1 MIKLKK
7 AFIVMLTAAMLC
19 GNTLTVFA
27 EEGQAQ
33 GQEQVSQE
41 AQKQP
46 LQDGTTKNNMSIND
60 GLNNN
65 GPMDVSQADTSGA
78 SVADNSEAGGGS
90 QPGSSATDSSGTKDS
105 SSTNTPSDSLAEAPD
120 KERIKGQLT
129 QYYED
134 LKIRYDLND
143 AQIKRMDRLYNSA
156 VEYMNGSLMLSE
168 LTRYESAVE
177 GYLNEV
183 AKNPGDASSNNDSA
197 ADSGNNSNNN
207 NGSGNNSGNNN
218 SGDQPS
224 DQYVSDAWK
233 DQISGELS
241 RYYSDLKI
249 LYKLPDEKLKR
260 MDKIYNSAM
269 SYMKN
274 AGLTMTELTSYVTE
288 VRGYLSEIAKKNTTG
303 TEKFLMLSNEVPI
316 LDVKYGEQTFV
327 VLSLINLGKNDI
339 TDVVVTPTVS
349 NDKTKWPFNIGQAY
363 DAQTIQ
369 IIQAADN
376 TTEAF
381 NKRMDVGWY
390 FNVRN
395 DVLTGCYPL
404 PFHATYYQNGE
415 LVETD
420 ITTYIN
426 VKGSDPKKTLIKDT
440 DEEEDKKAA
449 NPRIIVTGYRTDP
462 EEVYAGS
469 TFNLTVSV
477 KNTSKQTAVENVL
490 FNMEATVEGKDADAT
505 YAAFLPT
512 SGSSSV
518 YTERIAPGQT
528 YDMSIEM
535 EAKSDLSQKPY
546 VLTVNMKYD
555 TEDQVNLTDAAKVS
569 VPIKQEAKL
578 DTGSAEIMPESIAV
592 GEQSNVMFSI
602 FNTGKTTL
610 FNVKVTYESDTVD
623 SGVTYLGN
631 IAPGNTGNVDSMLTG
646 IAPDMGDGI
655 VKAVV
660 TYEDEA
666 GNESRYEKDLNLLV
680 YEMSFDEGMMDDF
693 PTEPIEEEAAPK
705 KIPLAALIGIAVAV
719 VAVIV
724 VIIIIISKKRK
735 AKKHQEDMDL
745 LDGDDES

>member
-1 MIKLKK
+1 MKK
-7 AFIVMLTAAMLC
+7 VKGIVVLMLMVLALC
-19 GNTLTVFA
+19 GNATTVFA
-27 EEGQAQ
+27 VNYGESGSGSEG
-33 GQEQVSQE
+33 
-41 AQKQP
+41 
-46 LQDGTTKNNMSIND
+46 DGDS
-60 GLNNN
+60 
-65 GPMDVSQADTSGA
+65 
-78 SVADNSEAGGGS
+78 
-90 QPGSSATDSSGTKDS
+90 GSS
-105 SSTNTPSDSLAEAPD
+105 SDEP
-120 KERIKGQLT
+120 
-129 QYYED
+129 Y
-134 LKIRYDLND
+134 
-143 AQIKRMDRLYNSA
+143 
-156 VEYMNGSLMLSE
+156 
-168 LTRYESAVE
+168 
-177 GYLNEV
+177 
-183 AKNPGDASSNNDSA
+183 
-197 ADSGNNSNNN
+197 
-207 NGSGNNSGNNN
+207 
-218 SGDQPS
+218 

-233 DQISGELS
+233 DQIRGELN

-249 LYKLPDEKLKR
+249 LYDLTDEKIKR

-274 AGLTMTELTSYVTE
+274 AGLTMSELTSYE
-288 VRGYLSEIAKKNTTG
+288 AEIEGYLLEIVKENTSG

-316 LDVKYGEQTFV
+316 LDAKFGEQTFV
-327 VLSLINLGKNDI
+327 VLSFINLGKTDI
-339 TDVVVTPTVS
+339 TDVVITPTVS

-376 TTEAF
+376 TVDAYS
-381 NKRMDVGWY
+381 KRMDVGWF

-404 PFHATYYQNGE
+404 PFHVTYYQNGA

-426 VKGSDPKKTLIKDT
+426 IKGSDPKKKLIKDE
-440 DEEEDKKAA
+440 DDEDKKAA

-462 EEVYAGS
+462 GEVYAGA

-477 KNTSKQTAVENVL
+477 KNTSRQTAVENVL

-518 YTERIAPGQT
+518 YKERIAPGET

-535 EAKSDLSQKPY
+535 EAKADLSQKPY

-555 TEDQVNLTDAAKVS
+555 TEDQVNLTDVAHVS

-578 DTGSAEIMPESIAV
+578 DTGAAEIMPESIAV

-610 FNVKVTYESDTVD
+610 FNVKVNYESETVD
-623 SGVTYLGN
+623 SGITYLGN

-646 IAPDMGDGI
+646 IAPDTGGGT
-655 VKAVV
+655 VKAVI

-680 YEMSFDEGMMDDF
+680 YEMTFDEGMMENG
-693 PTEPIEEEAAPK
+693 PTEPFEEEPAQK
-705 KIPLAALIGIAVAV
+705 KIPLVAVIGIVAAV

-724 VIIIIISKKRK
+724 VVAVVISKKKK
-735 AKKHQEDMDL
+735 AKKHKEDMDL

>member
-1 MIKLKK
+1 MKK
-7 AFIVMLTAAMLC
+7 VKGIVVLMLMVLALC
-19 GNTLTVFA
+19 GNAMTVFA
-27 EEGQAQ
+27 VNYGESGSGSEG
-33 GQEQVSQE
+33 
-41 AQKQP
+41 
-46 LQDGTTKNNMSIND
+46 DGDS
-60 GLNNN
+60 
-65 GPMDVSQADTSGA
+65 
-78 SVADNSEAGGGS
+78 
-90 QPGSSATDSSGTKDS
+90 GSS
-105 SSTNTPSDSLAEAPD
+105 SDEP
-120 KERIKGQLT
+120 
-129 QYYED
+129 Y
-134 LKIRYDLND
+134 
-143 AQIKRMDRLYNSA
+143 
-156 VEYMNGSLMLSE
+156 
-168 LTRYESAVE
+168 
-177 GYLNEV
+177 
-183 AKNPGDASSNNDSA
+183 
-197 ADSGNNSNNN
+197 
-207 NGSGNNSGNNN
+207 
-218 SGDQPS
+218 

-233 DQISGELS
+233 DQIRGELN

-249 LYKLPDEKLKR
+249 MYDLTDEKIKR

-274 AGLTMTELTSYVTE
+274 AGLTMSELTSYE
-288 VRGYLSEIAKKNTTG
+288 AEIEGYLLEIVKENTSG

-316 LDVKYGEQTFV
+316 LDAKFGEQTFV
-327 VLSLINLGKNDI
+327 VLSFINLGKTDI
-339 TDVVVTPTVS
+339 TDVVITPTVS

-376 TTEAF
+376 TVDAYS
-381 NKRMDVGWY
+381 KRMDVGWF
-390 FNVRN
+390 FNVRS

-404 PFHATYYQNGE
+404 PFHATYYQNGA

-426 VKGSDPKKTLIKDT
+426 IKGSDPKKKLIKD
-440 DEEEDKKAA
+440 DDDEDKKAA

-462 EEVYAGS
+462 GEVYAGA

-477 KNTSKQTAVENVL
+477 KNTSRQTAVENVL

-518 YTERIAPGQT
+518 YKERIAPGET

-535 EAKSDLSQKPY
+535 EAKADLSQKPY

-555 TEDQVNLTDAAKVS
+555 TEDQVNLTDVAHVS

-578 DTGSAEIMPESIAV
+578 DTGTAEIMPESIAV

-610 FNVKVTYESDTVD
+610 FNVKVNYESETVD
-623 SGVTYLGN
+623 SGITYLGN

-646 IAPDMGDGI
+646 IAPDTGAGT
-655 VKAVV
+655 VKAVI

-680 YEMSFDEGMMDDF
+680 YEMTFDEGMMENV
-693 PTEPIEEEAAPK
+693 PMEPLEEEPAQK
-705 KIPLAALIGIAVAV
+705 KLPLVAVIGIVAAV

-724 VIIIIISKKRK
+724 VVAVVISKKKK
-735 AKKHQEDMDL
+735 AKKHKEDMDL

>member
-1 MIKLKK
+1 MKK
-7 AFIVMLTAAMLC
+7 FIQVLILMLAVVCLY
-19 GNTLTVFA
+19 GNALTVSA
-27 EEGQAQ
+27 DEDRYGSS
-33 GQEQVSQE
+33 GS
-41 AQKQP
+41 
-46 LQDGTTKNNMSIND
+46 GTTSSPGD
-60 GLNNN
+60 
-65 GPMDVSQADTSGA
+65 DSG
-78 SVADNSEAGGGS
+78 DD
-90 QPGSSATDSSGTKDS
+90 GSS
-105 SSTNTPSDSLAEAPD
+105 
-120 KERIKGQLT
+120 
-129 QYYED
+129 
-134 LKIRYDLND
+134 
-143 AQIKRMDRLYNSA
+143 
-156 VEYMNGSLMLSE
+156 GSE
-168 LTRYESAVE
+168 
-177 GYLNEV
+177 
-183 AKNPGDASSNNDSA
+183 
-197 ADSGNNSNNN
+197 
-207 NGSGNNSGNNN
+207 
-218 SGDQPS
+218 PS

-233 DQISGELS
+233 DQIRGELN

-249 LYKLPDEKLKR
+249 LYKLSDEKIKR

-274 AGLTMTELTSYVTE
+274 AGLTMSELTSYE
-288 VRGYLSEIAKKNTTG
+288 AEIEGYLADIVKENTTG

-327 VLSLINLGKNDI
+327 VLSLINLGKTDI

-369 IIQAADN
+369 IIQAADD
-376 TTEAF
+376 TTDAF
-381 NKRMDVGWY
+381 NKRMDIGWY

-404 PFHATYYQNGE
+404 PFHVTYYQNGA

-426 VKGSDPKKTLIKDT
+426 VKGSDPKKKLIKDP
-440 DEEEDKKAA
+440 DEEEEKAA

-462 EEVYAGS
+462 GEVYAGS
-469 TFNLTVSV
+469 TFYLTVSV
-477 KNTSKQTAVENVL
+477 KNTSKATAVENVL

-518 YTERIAPGQT
+518 YKDRIAPGET

-555 TEDQVNLTDAAKVS
+555 TDDQVNLTDVAHVS

-578 DTGSAEIMPESIAV
+578 DTGSAEVMPESIAV

-610 FNVKVTYESDTVD
+610 YNVKVTYESATIDG
-623 SGVTYLGN
+623 SGITYLGN

-646 IAPDMGDGI
+646 IAPDTGEGI

-666 GNESRYEKDLNLLV
+666 GNESRYEKDLNLYV
-680 YEMSFDEGMMDDF
+680 YEMSFDDGMMEEI
-693 PTEPIEEEAAPK
+693 PMEPMEDETAQK
-705 KIPLAALIGIAVAV
+705 GIPLIAIIGIVVAV

-724 VIIIIISKKRK
+724 IIAVIVSKKRK

>member
-1 MIKLKK
+1 MKK
-7 AFIVMLTAAMLC
+7 VKGIVVLMLMVLALC
-19 GNTLTVFA
+19 GNATTVFA
-27 EEGQAQ
+27 VNYGESGSGSEG
-33 GQEQVSQE
+33 
-41 AQKQP
+41 
-46 LQDGTTKNNMSIND
+46 DGDS
-60 GLNNN
+60 
-65 GPMDVSQADTSGA
+65 
-78 SVADNSEAGGGS
+78 
-90 QPGSSATDSSGTKDS
+90 GSS
-105 SSTNTPSDSLAEAPD
+105 SDEP
-120 KERIKGQLT
+120 
-129 QYYED
+129 Y
-134 LKIRYDLND
+134 
-143 AQIKRMDRLYNSA
+143 
-156 VEYMNGSLMLSE
+156 
-168 LTRYESAVE
+168 
-177 GYLNEV
+177 
-183 AKNPGDASSNNDSA
+183 
-197 ADSGNNSNNN
+197 
-207 NGSGNNSGNNN
+207 
-218 SGDQPS
+218 

-233 DQISGELS
+233 DQIRGELN

-249 LYKLPDEKLKR
+249 LYDLTDEKIKR
-260 MDKIYNSAM
+260 MDRIYNSAM

-274 AGLTMTELTSYVTE
+274 AGLTMSELTSYE
-288 VRGYLSEIAKKNTTG
+288 AEIEGYLLEIVKENTSG

-316 LDVKYGEQTFV
+316 LDAKFGEQTFV
-327 VLSLINLGKNDI
+327 VLSFINLGKTDI
-339 TDVVVTPTVS
+339 TDVVITPTVS

-376 TTEAF
+376 TVDAYS
-381 NKRMDVGWY
+381 KRMDVGWF

-404 PFHATYYQNGE
+404 PFHVTYYQNGA

-426 VKGSDPKKTLIKDT
+426 IKGSDPKKKLIKDE
-440 DEEEDKKAA
+440 DDEDKKAA

-462 EEVYAGS
+462 GEVYAGA

-477 KNTSKQTAVENVL
+477 KNTSRQTAVENVL

-518 YTERIAPGQT
+518 YKERIAPGET

-535 EAKSDLSQKPY
+535 EAKADLSQKPY

-555 TEDQVNLTDAAKVS
+555 TEDQVNLTDVAHVS

-578 DTGSAEIMPESIAV
+578 DTGTAEIMPESIAV

-610 FNVKVTYESDTVD
+610 FNVKVNYESETVD
-623 SGVTYLGN
+623 SGITYLGN

-646 IAPDMGDGI
+646 IAPDTGGGT
-655 VKAVV
+655 VKAVI

-680 YEMSFDEGMMDDF
+680 YEMTFDEGMMENV
-693 PTEPIEEEAAPK
+693 PTEPFEEEPAQK
-705 KIPLAALIGIAVAV
+705 KIPLVAVIGIVAAV

-724 VIIIIISKKRK
+724 VVAVVISKKKK
-735 AKKHQEDMDL
+735 AKKHKEDMDL

>member
-1 MIKLKK
+1 MKK
-7 AFIVMLTAAMLC
+7 VKGIVVLMLMVLALC
-19 GNTLTVFA
+19 GNAMTVFA
-27 EEGQAQ
+27 VNYGESGSGSEG
-33 GQEQVSQE
+33 
-41 AQKQP
+41 
-46 LQDGTTKNNMSIND
+46 DGDS
-60 GLNNN
+60 
-65 GPMDVSQADTSGA
+65 
-78 SVADNSEAGGGS
+78 
-90 QPGSSATDSSGTKDS
+90 GSS
-105 SSTNTPSDSLAEAPD
+105 SDEP
-120 KERIKGQLT
+120 
-129 QYYED
+129 Y
-134 LKIRYDLND
+134 
-143 AQIKRMDRLYNSA
+143 
-156 VEYMNGSLMLSE
+156 
-168 LTRYESAVE
+168 
-177 GYLNEV
+177 
-183 AKNPGDASSNNDSA
+183 
-197 ADSGNNSNNN
+197 
-207 NGSGNNSGNNN
+207 
-218 SGDQPS
+218 

-233 DQISGELS
+233 DQIRGELN

-249 LYKLPDEKLKR
+249 MYDLTDEKIKR
-260 MDKIYNSAM
+260 MDRIYNSAM

-274 AGLTMTELTSYVTE
+274 AGLTMSELTSYE
-288 VRGYLSEIAKKNTTG
+288 AEIEGYLLEIVKENTSG

-316 LDVKYGEQTFV
+316 LDAKFGEQTFV
-327 VLSLINLGKNDI
+327 VLSFINLGKTDI
-339 TDVVVTPTVS
+339 TDVVITPTVS

-376 TTEAF
+376 TVDAYS
-381 NKRMDVGWY
+381 KRMDVGWF
-390 FNVRN
+390 FNVRS

-404 PFHATYYQNGE
+404 PFHATYYQNGA

-426 VKGSDPKKTLIKDT
+426 IKGSDPKKKLIKD
-440 DEEEDKKAA
+440 DDDEDKKAA

-462 EEVYAGS
+462 GEVYAGA

-518 YTERIAPGQT
+518 YKERISPGET

-535 EAKSDLSQKPY
+535 EAKADLSQKPY

-555 TEDQVNLTDAAKVS
+555 TEDQVNLTDVAHVS

-578 DTGSAEIMPESIAV
+578 DTGTAEIMPESIAV

-610 FNVKVTYESDTVD
+610 FNVKVNYESETVD
-623 SGVTYLGN
+623 SGITYLGN

-646 IAPDMGDGI
+646 IAPDTGAGT
-655 VKAVV
+655 VKAVI

-680 YEMSFDEGMMDDF
+680 YEMTFDEGMMENV
-693 PTEPIEEEAAPK
+693 PMEPLEEEPAQK
-705 KIPLAALIGIAVAV
+705 KLPLVAVIGIVAAV

-724 VIIIIISKKRK
+724 VVAVVISKKKK
-735 AKKHQEDMDL
+735 AKKHKEDMDL

>member
-1 MIKLKK
+1 MKK
-7 AFIVMLTAAMLC
+7 VKGMFLLMLMVCLLC
-19 GNTLTVFA
+19 GNTMTA
-27 EEGQAQ
+27 SAAKYE
-33 GQEQVSQE
+33 
-41 AQKQP
+41 
-46 LQDGTTKNNMSIND
+46 D
-60 GLNNN
+60 
-65 GPMDVSQADTSGA
+65 SG
-78 SVADNSEAGGGS
+78 SGGS
-90 QPGSSATDSSGTKDS
+90 PDSGSS
-105 SSTNTPSDSLAEAPD
+105 SDEP
-120 KERIKGQLT
+120 
-129 QYYED
+129 Y
-134 LKIRYDLND
+134 
-143 AQIKRMDRLYNSA
+143 
-156 VEYMNGSLMLSE
+156 
-168 LTRYESAVE
+168 
-177 GYLNEV
+177 
-183 AKNPGDASSNNDSA
+183 
-197 ADSGNNSNNN
+197 
-207 NGSGNNSGNNN
+207 
-218 SGDQPS
+218 

-233 DQISGELS
+233 DQIRGELN

-249 LYKLPDEKLKR
+249 LYKLTDEKIKR

-269 SYMKN
+269 TYMKN
-274 AGLTMTELTSYVTE
+274 AGLTMSELTAYE
-288 VRGYLSEIAKKNTTG
+288 AEIEGYLLEIAKENTSG

-316 LDVKYGEQTFV
+316 LDAKYGEQTFV
-327 VLSLINLGKNDI
+327 VLSLINLGKTDI

-369 IIQAADN
+369 IIQAADD
-376 TTEAF
+376 TTDAF

-404 PFHATYYQNGE
+404 PFHVTYYQSGA

-426 VKGSDPKKTLIKDT
+426 IKGSDPKKKLIKDED
-440 DEEEDKKAA
+440 DEEKKAA

-477 KNTSKQTAVENVL
+477 KNTSRQTAVENVL

-518 YTERIAPGQT
+518 YKERIAAGET

-535 EAKSDLSQKPY
+535 EAKADLSQKPY

-555 TEDQVNLTDAAKVS
+555 TEDQVNLTDVAHVS

-578 DTGSAEIMPESIAV
+578 DTGTAEIMPESIAV

-610 FNVKVTYESDTVD
+610 FNVKVNYESETVD
-623 SGVTYLGN
+623 NGVTYLGN

-646 IAPDMGDGI
+646 IAPDTGNGV
-655 VKAVV
+655 VKAVI

-666 GNESRYEKDLNLLV
+666 GNESRYEKDLNLSV
-680 YEMSFDEGMMDDF
+680 YEMTFDEGMMENI
-693 PTEPIEEEAAPK
+693 PMEPMEDETAQK
-705 KIPLAALIGIAVAV
+705 KIPLVAIIGIIAAVIAV
-719 VAVIV
+719 IAVIV
-724 VIIIIISKKRK
+724 VIVSKKRK
-735 AKKHQEDMDL
+735 AKKQKEDMDL
-745 LDGDDES
+745 LDGDDVS

>member
-1 MIKLKK
+1 MKK
-7 AFIVMLTAAMLC
+7 VKGIVVLMLMVLALC
-19 GNTLTVFA
+19 GNATTVFA
-27 EEGQAQ
+27 VNYGESGSGSEG
-33 GQEQVSQE
+33 
-41 AQKQP
+41 
-46 LQDGTTKNNMSIND
+46 DGDS
-60 GLNNN
+60 
-65 GPMDVSQADTSGA
+65 
-78 SVADNSEAGGGS
+78 
-90 QPGSSATDSSGTKDS
+90 GSS
-105 SSTNTPSDSLAEAPD
+105 SDEP
-120 KERIKGQLT
+120 
-129 QYYED
+129 Y
-134 LKIRYDLND
+134 
-143 AQIKRMDRLYNSA
+143 
-156 VEYMNGSLMLSE
+156 
-168 LTRYESAVE
+168 
-177 GYLNEV
+177 
-183 AKNPGDASSNNDSA
+183 
-197 ADSGNNSNNN
+197 
-207 NGSGNNSGNNN
+207 
-218 SGDQPS
+218 

-233 DQISGELS
+233 DQIRGELN

-249 LYKLPDEKLKR
+249 LYDLTDEKIKR
-260 MDKIYNSAM
+260 MDRIYNSAM

-274 AGLTMTELTSYVTE
+274 AGLTMSELTSYE
-288 VRGYLSEIAKKNTTG
+288 AEIEGYLLEIVKENTSG

-316 LDVKYGEQTFV
+316 LDAKFGEQTFV
-327 VLSLINLGKNDI
+327 VLSFINLGKTDI
-339 TDVVVTPTVS
+339 TDVVITPTVS

-376 TTEAF
+376 TVDAYS
-381 NKRMDVGWY
+381 KRMDVGWF

-404 PFHATYYQNGE
+404 PFHMTYYQNGA

-426 VKGSDPKKTLIKDT
+426 IKGSDPKKKLIKDE
-440 DEEEDKKAA
+440 DDEDKKAA

-462 EEVYAGS
+462 GEVYAGA

-477 KNTSKQTAVENVL
+477 KNTSRQTAVENVL

-518 YTERIAPGQT
+518 YKERIAPGET

-535 EAKSDLSQKPY
+535 EAKADLSQKPY

-555 TEDQVNLTDAAKVS
+555 TEDQVNLTDVAHVS

-578 DTGSAEIMPESIAV
+578 DTGAAEIMPESIAV

-610 FNVKVTYESDTVD
+610 FNVKVNYESETVD
-623 SGVTYLGN
+623 SGITYLGN

-646 IAPDMGDGI
+646 IAPDTGGGT
-655 VKAVV
+655 VKAVI

-680 YEMSFDEGMMDDF
+680 YEMTFDEGMMENV
-693 PTEPIEEEAAPK
+693 PTEPFEEEPAQK
-705 KIPLAALIGIAVAV
+705 KIPLVAVIGIVAAV

-724 VIIIIISKKRK
+724 VVAVVISKKKK
-735 AKKHQEDMDL
+735 AKKHKEDMDL

>member
-1 MIKLKK
+1 MKK
-7 AFIVMLTAAMLC
+7 VKGIVVLMLMVLALC
-19 GNTLTVFA
+19 GNATTVFA
-27 EEGQAQ
+27 VNYGESGSGSEG
-33 GQEQVSQE
+33 
-41 AQKQP
+41 
-46 LQDGTTKNNMSIND
+46 DGDS
-60 GLNNN
+60 
-65 GPMDVSQADTSGA
+65 
-78 SVADNSEAGGGS
+78 
-90 QPGSSATDSSGTKDS
+90 GSS
-105 SSTNTPSDSLAEAPD
+105 SDEP
-120 KERIKGQLT
+120 
-129 QYYED
+129 Y
-134 LKIRYDLND
+134 
-143 AQIKRMDRLYNSA
+143 
-156 VEYMNGSLMLSE
+156 
-168 LTRYESAVE
+168 
-177 GYLNEV
+177 
-183 AKNPGDASSNNDSA
+183 
-197 ADSGNNSNNN
+197 
-207 NGSGNNSGNNN
+207 
-218 SGDQPS
+218 

-233 DQISGELS
+233 DQIRGELN

-249 LYKLPDEKLKR
+249 LYDLTDEKIKR

-274 AGLTMTELTSYVTE
+274 AGLTMSELTSYE
-288 VRGYLSEIAKKNTTG
+288 AEIEGYLLEIVKENTSG

-316 LDVKYGEQTFV
+316 LDAKFGEQTFV
-327 VLSLINLGKNDI
+327 VLSFINLGKTDI
-339 TDVVVTPTVS
+339 TDVVITPTVS

-376 TTEAF
+376 TVDAYS
-381 NKRMDVGWY
+381 KRMDVGWF

-404 PFHATYYQNGE
+404 PFHVTYYQNGA

-426 VKGSDPKKTLIKDT
+426 IKGSDPKKKLIKDE
-440 DEEEDKKAA
+440 DDEDKKAA

-462 EEVYAGS
+462 GEVYAGA

-477 KNTSKQTAVENVL
+477 KNTSRQTAVENVL

-518 YTERIAPGQT
+518 YKERIAPGET

-535 EAKSDLSQKPY
+535 EAKADLSQKPY

-555 TEDQVNLTDAAKVS
+555 TEDQVNLTDVAHVS

-578 DTGSAEIMPESIAV
+578 DTGAAEIMPESIAV

-610 FNVKVTYESDTVD
+610 FNVKVNYESETVD
-623 SGVTYLGN
+623 SGITYLGN

-646 IAPDMGDGI
+646 IAPDTGGGT
-655 VKAVV
+655 VKAVI

-680 YEMSFDEGMMDDF
+680 YEMTFDEGMMENV
-693 PTEPIEEEAAPK
+693 PTEPFEEEPAQK
-705 KIPLAALIGIAVAV
+705 KIPLVAVIGIVAAV

-724 VIIIIISKKRK
+724 VVAVVISKKRK
-735 AKKHQEDMDL
+735 AKKHKEDMDL

>member
-1 MIKLKK
+1 MKK
-7 AFIVMLTAAMLC
+7 VKGIVVLMLMVLALC
-19 GNTLTVFA
+19 GNAMTVFA
-27 EEGQAQ
+27 VNYGESGSGSEG
-33 GQEQVSQE
+33 
-41 AQKQP
+41 
-46 LQDGTTKNNMSIND
+46 DGDS
-60 GLNNN
+60 
-65 GPMDVSQADTSGA
+65 
-78 SVADNSEAGGGS
+78 
-90 QPGSSATDSSGTKDS
+90 GSS
-105 SSTNTPSDSLAEAPD
+105 SDEP
-120 KERIKGQLT
+120 
-129 QYYED
+129 Y
-134 LKIRYDLND
+134 
-143 AQIKRMDRLYNSA
+143 
-156 VEYMNGSLMLSE
+156 
-168 LTRYESAVE
+168 
-177 GYLNEV
+177 
-183 AKNPGDASSNNDSA
+183 
-197 ADSGNNSNNN
+197 
-207 NGSGNNSGNNN
+207 
-218 SGDQPS
+218 

-233 DQISGELS
+233 DQIRGELN

-249 LYKLPDEKLKR
+249 MYDLTDEKIKR

-274 AGLTMTELTSYVTE
+274 AGLTMSELTSYE
-288 VRGYLSEIAKKNTTG
+288 AEIEGYLLEIVKENTSG

-316 LDVKYGEQTFV
+316 LDAKFGEQTFV
-327 VLSLINLGKNDI
+327 VLSFINLGKTDI
-339 TDVVVTPTVS
+339 TDVVITPTVS

-376 TTEAF
+376 TVDAYS
-381 NKRMDVGWY
+381 KRMDVGWF
-390 FNVRN
+390 FNVRS

-404 PFHATYYQNGE
+404 PFHATYYQNGA

-426 VKGSDPKKTLIKDT
+426 IKGSDPKKKLIKDE
-440 DEEEDKKAA
+440 DDEDKKAA

-462 EEVYAGS
+462 GEVYAGA

-477 KNTSKQTAVENVL
+477 KNTSRQTAVENVL

-518 YTERIAPGQT
+518 YKERIAPGET

-535 EAKSDLSQKPY
+535 EAKADLSQKPY

-555 TEDQVNLTDAAKVS
+555 TEDQVNLTDVAHVS

-578 DTGSAEIMPESIAV
+578 DTGAAEIMPESIAV

-610 FNVKVTYESDTVD
+610 FNVKVNYESETVD
-623 SGVTYLGN
+623 SGITYLGN

-646 IAPDMGDGI
+646 IAPDTGGGT
-655 VKAVV
+655 VKAVI

-680 YEMSFDEGMMDDF
+680 YEMTFDEGMMENV
-693 PTEPIEEEAAPK
+693 PTEPFEEEPAQK
-705 KIPLAALIGIAVAV
+705 KIPLVAVIGIVAAV

-724 VIIIIISKKRK
+724 VVAVVISKKKK
-735 AKKHQEDMDL
+735 AKKHKEDMDL